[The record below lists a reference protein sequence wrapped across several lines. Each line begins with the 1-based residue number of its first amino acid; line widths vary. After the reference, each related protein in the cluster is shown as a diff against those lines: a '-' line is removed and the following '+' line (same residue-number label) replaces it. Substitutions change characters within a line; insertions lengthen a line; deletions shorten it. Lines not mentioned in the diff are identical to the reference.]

1 MSSAAVNMRLDTR
14 DAAPRPATNPPIAK
28 NAFHRHNMIMEEALG
43 ARVVEGVREATE
55 LSVRDP
61 RPAYDAANA
70 PPKRVPRP
78 SSPRPRAPDDGLA
91 AGYVAGY
98 ETRAP
103 RRSATSTAAASSSSA
118 RPRP

>member
-1 MSSAAVNMRLDTR
+1 
-14 DAAPRPATNPPIAK
+14 
-28 NAFHRHNMIMEEALG
+28 MIMEEALG

-55 LSVRDP
+55 LSVR
-61 RPAYDAANA
+61 A
-70 PPKRVPRP
+70 PPAPPTTPRTP
-78 SSPRPRAPDDGLA
+78 PRSEFPVSRRPVRARPDGLA

>member
-1 MSSAAVNMRLDTR
+1 
-14 DAAPRPATNPPIAK
+14 
-28 NAFHRHNMIMEEALG
+28 MIMEEALG

-55 LSVRDP
+55 LSVR
-61 RPAYDAANA
+61 A
-70 PPKRVPRP
+70 PPPRLRRRERPPEASAP
-78 SSPRPRAPDDGLA
+78 SVVAPSDGRPDDLA
-91 AGYVAGY
+91 AGHAAGY

>member
-78 SSPRPRAPDDGLA
+78 SSPRPRAARRPSGH
-91 AGYVAGY
+91 VAGY

>member
-1 MSSAAVNMRLDTR
+1 
-14 DAAPRPATNPPIAK
+14 
-28 NAFHRHNMIMEEALG
+28 MIMEEALG

-55 LSVRDP
+55 LSVRAPP

-78 SSPRPRAPDDGLA
+78 SSPRPHA
-91 AGYVAGY
+91 ARRPSGYVAGY